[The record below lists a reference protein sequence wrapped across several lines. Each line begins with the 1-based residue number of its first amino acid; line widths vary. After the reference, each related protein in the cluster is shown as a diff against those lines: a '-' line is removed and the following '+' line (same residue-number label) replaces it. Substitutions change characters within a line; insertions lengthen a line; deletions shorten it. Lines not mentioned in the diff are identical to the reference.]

1 MSASKQKGTAWES
14 AIVAYLNGAGFPVE
28 RRTQAGA
35 HDKGDVA
42 GLPLVIEA
50 KNCRA
55 TELAAWVDEAVAEA
69 RNARVPVGVVW
80 HHRRGKA
87 SPADGFVTMSGAAF
101 VELLRAAGTALL
113 ACVRCES
120 TPAVGFCCSSHEK
133 RLCHRCYRRTHFVEV
148 CVPGCQDCKRE
159 DLDPMA
165 VAS

>member
-1 MSASKQKGTAWES
+1 VSRSKAKGTAWES

-55 TELAAWVDEAVAEA
+55 TELAAWVDEAQAEA
-69 RNARVPVGVVW
+69 RNAGVPVGVVW

-87 SPADGFVTMSGAAF
+87 SPADGFVTMRGEDFLILLAGARA
-101 VELLRAAGTALL
+101 LLKALAAGD
-113 ACVRCES
+113 E
-120 TPAVGFCCSSHEK
+120 
-133 RLCHRCYRRTHFVEV
+133 
-148 CVPGCQDCKRE
+148 
-159 DLDPMA
+159 